1 MTQKRIALAAAL
13 AVMALAPAAEAGGG
27 VRLGFGGPL
36 GTFVATPSRGAAAP
50 SATVNKPARRKA
62 PVVQAARRPEKPI
75 RRVEVSPP
83 KWERK
88 APQAKAVPAAA
99 SPSET
104 TAAASTPETPMAP
117 AQTGSSALIQG
128 EIAAEPARE
137 AAPEEASQT
146 TALVATPDAPA
157 KAADEAA
164 SKESE
169 CKKFIPAV
177 GMTVSVGCPE

>member
-13 AVMALAPAAEAGGG
+13 AVMALGSAAEAGGG

-50 SATVNKPARRKA
+50 AATVSKPARRKP
-62 PVVQAARRPEKPI
+62 PVVQATRKPEKPI

-88 APQAKAVPAAA
+88 APQAKAVPKAAE
-99 SPSET
+99 PSET
-104 TAAASTPETPMAP
+104 AAAVSTSETPMVP

-128 EIAAEPARE
+128 EIAAEPARDP
-137 AAPEEASQT
+137 APEKASQP
-146 TALVATPDAPA
+146 ATLAAAPDAPA
-157 KAADEAA
+157 TAADEAA
-164 SKESE
+164 PNESE